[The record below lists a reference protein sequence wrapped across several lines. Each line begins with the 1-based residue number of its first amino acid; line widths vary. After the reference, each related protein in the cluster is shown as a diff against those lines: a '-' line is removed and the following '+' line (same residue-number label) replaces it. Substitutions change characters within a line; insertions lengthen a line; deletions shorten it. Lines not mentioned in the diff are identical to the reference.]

1 MFNSAEIRW
10 FRPGPVPEETLKWFR
25 SVHARIPE
33 QPARTDYYL
42 SLPGNNA
49 MSIKFREEM
58 IEFKQAY
65 GEENLTWTNDKVSG
79 KAGKWQKWSYPLENE
94 AGAMNS
100 VNVYSESWIKVVK
113 QRSLILFQASDTG
126 MPKPTTASILPENGC
141 GLEITRVEL
150 PDKNERWWTLG
161 LEAFGREDK
170 LMDMLSLVAEL
181 VFSLPGCPEL
191 KLIESMSYPGWM
203 AKM

>member
-1 MFNSAEIRW
+1 MFNSAEVRW
-10 FRPGPVPEETLKWFR
+10 FRPGPVPEEVMKWFR
-25 SVHARIPE
+25 SVHAGFLE

-42 SLPGNNA
+42 ALPGSPD
-49 MSIKFREEM
+49 MSIKFREEQL
-58 IEFKQAY
+58 EFKQAY
-65 GEENLTWTNDKVSG
+65 GEKGLNWTREKVSG
-79 KAGKWQKWSYPLENE
+79 RIAHWQKWSFPLQNE

-100 VNVYSESWIKVVK
+100 IAVYSESWKKVLK
-113 QRSLILFQASDTG
+113 QRSIILFQASDSGLPQATS
-126 MPKPTTASILPENGC
+126 ASILPENGC

-150 PDKNERWWTLG
+150 PEQKDIWWTLG

-191 KLIESMSYPGWM
+191 KLIESMSYPEWL